1 MASIVKVEGKSGT
14 SYRIF
19 VTSGRTQDGGQVR
32 HTKTWKVPAGMTEK
46 KAEKEAKRI
55 AYEFEEEIGK
65 GILAD
70 NRQTLAEYSAY
81 VFGLKERTG
90 IKQSTLERYRE
101 LMRRITPALGHLK
114 LREITPRHL
123 NEFYANLAEEGI
135 RDADQKATPKK
146 DLKKLLKEKKLT
158 LAALSRQTGMAAS
171 TFAPAVR
178 GRTVSKRT
186 ADVLAEALGAKTES
200 LFTLSCDT
208 RPLSPKTITEYHRLL
223 STIFSQALKERLVS
237 YNPASLASPP
247 KLNRKEVESFQPE
260 EIEQILEAA
269 EKEPVKWRTIL
280 HLLIVTGCRRGEIA
294 GLKWDAIDWD
304 SNRLRISETLLYSPE
319 AGIYADTTKTN
330 EIRYLTVPEETMELL
345 KSYRAWHDGLRLKN
359 GDRWVETGYVF
370 TRDNGDLMN
379 PDNITQWCADFSR
392 KYGLPPIHPHKFR
405 HTAAS
410 LLIDRNMPITAVSK
424 RLGHKSTSTTL
435 NIYSHAVQRADGA
448 AADLIADTFL
458 RKPKQQKQAS
468 GDQS

>member
-19 VTSGRTQDGGQVR
+19 VTNGRTQDGGQVR

-200 LFTLSCDT
+200 LFTLKHLSTVSLVAVPHFNKTVDCISENKCRVFNREFFGPWGLDDIEACGELVAV
-208 RPLSPKTITEYHRLL
+208 RPVNPILRVIWNMVFCRYLCVELVARPADGNDNLGIGLVVLELLAEVHDVVVDGARRGHVVGRVAPDVGEQVFAVFYIDGIPCLRVGVYEEGTVSAGGQCEQTDCQHEEHEARKEKAYIIISHDRFLL
-223 STIFSQALKERLVS
+223 S
-237 YNPASLASPP
+237 
-247 KLNRKEVESFQPE
+247 
-260 EIEQILEAA
+260 
-269 EKEPVKWRTIL
+269 
-280 HLLIVTGCRRGEIA
+280 CRRMWGA
-294 GLKWDAIDWD
+294 AW
-304 SNRLRISETLLYSPE
+304 SPE
-319 AGIYADTTKTN
+319 YCIC
-330 EIRYLTVPEETMELL
+330 L
-345 KSYRAWHDGLRLKN
+345 
-359 GDRWVETGYVF
+359 
-370 TRDNGDLMN
+370 
-379 PDNITQWCADFSR
+379 
-392 KYGLPPIHPHKFR
+392 
-405 HTAAS
+405 
-410 LLIDRNMPITAVSK
+410 
-424 RLGHKSTSTTL
+424 
-435 NIYSHAVQRADGA
+435 
-448 AADLIADTFL
+448 
-458 RKPKQQKQAS
+458 
-468 GDQS
+468 